1 MKLQEILWDDESAKL
16 TYEDGYCVVL
26 KGGEVIK
33 TSSYLKNFNALELEE
48 ARKELEQVIGLA
60 KVKEYVLNLE
70 TNYKVQKMREG
81 KGLKKSDISMHM
93 IFVGNPGTGKTT
105 IARIVAEI
113 LESNWGSFIRTFM

>member
-1 MKLQEILWDDESAKL
+1 MHRKGVKGLENHIDDHLYETLSEMKLQEILWDDESAKL

-33 TSSYLKNFNALELEE
+33 TSSYLRNYNAMELEE

-70 TNYKVQKMREG
+70 TNYKVQK
-81 KGLKKSDISMHM
+81 
-93 IFVGNPGTGKTT
+93 N
-105 IARIVAEI
+105 ARRKRA
-113 LESNWGSFIRTFM
+113 